1 MRDPSCVRVDGP
13 LAPCADGFRIELAR
27 QGYSPCTAVLHLQLM
42 GHLSRWLAGQG
53 VDGSVV
59 TPELV
64 RVFLA
69 ERRAT
74 GYANLRS
81 GQGLAPLLEYLRRCA
96 VVVQPTPAVPGLV
109 EQMLARYAGFL
120 ASERGLAA
128 STIRRNVDLVRP
140 FLTGRIRTDD
150 DLYRLTAEDVA
161 TFVTLACAGPG
172 RASAPRM
179 ATALRSLLRF
189 LHVEGLVERPLI
201 DAVPPVAA
209 WKLAG
214 LPKSLQA
221 GEVSALLE
229 TCDRATLVGR
239 RDFAILTMLARL
251 GLRAAEVAAL
261 GLDDIDW
268 RRGELAVRGKANR
281 HERLPLPVDVGQA
294 LASYLRADGRVVA
307 GRAVFTRVRAP
318 QGPMT
323 SGAVT
328 AMVASRA
335 RLAGLGTVHAHRLRH
350 TAATGMLR
358 AGASL
363 TEIGQVLRHRHALT
377 TAIYAKTDVEGL
389 RALARPWPVGAP

>member
-294 LASYLRADGRVVA
+294 LASYLRADGRSWQVVRYSPECGHHR
-307 GRAVFTRVRAP
+307 GR
-318 QGPMT
+318 
-323 SGAVT
+323 
-328 AMVASRA
+328 
-335 RLAGLGTVHAHRLRH
+335 
-350 TAATGMLR
+350 
-358 AGASL
+358 
-363 TEIGQVLRHRHALT
+363 
-377 TAIYAKTDVEGL
+377 
-389 RALARPWPVGAP
+389 